1 MSPFLLRTLILSTAV
16 LISSCSTPKTPQK
29 SSRLKRADLMNEM
42 DQSLET
48 VRERKIGLKPL
59 VIAQGLSN
67 YSGRYF
73 EVPGGEIKMDG
84 LLIPHNSL
92 KGEHNLGMSYEYRSK
107 TIIINGTPAQTKEI
121 SKLETITVP
130 KFWISQHE
138 VTVNEYKA
146 CVDMGVCQ
154 VPQKAPACTWNEKGS
169 DLPLNCISWHQARRF
184 AQWIGGDLPSESQWE
199 FVARNQNTTFTY
211 PWGSTEFTC
220 EHGLAQTSKKECDT
234 AKLLKVCSKGKGH
247 SKLGLC
253 DLVGSLS
260 EWTLD
265 LHSKPRVLYP
275 DASPLCM
282 IEGCKRGVKS
292 ERIVRG
298 SSWKDQVGK
307 HLYRTFLS
315 PDTSNSQVGFRVR
328 WEQDPK
334 TIKPQDPKK
343 LMNSPKSKLDSKFG
357 EMDRALKKKTKAP
370 KLKKLVVGEGAQKV
384 KLNWIKVSVDP
395 TKVMPQTAEIKT
407 ANESKES
414 KSEKAQDSIWVAQS
428 EVTVKQYQNCVTAG
442 VCSEPNEHVGCNWHK
457 KDRDN
462 HPINCISWFQAR
474 RFSQWVGGDLPSE
487 GQWEYIANQWTDKK
501 YPWGDEAATCEQ
513 ALMFGKDTSACD
525 LKETKPVCSYPKGN
539 SSQNLC
545 DLSGSLW
552 EWVLDIYAPD
562 KTLTWKAQCKNER
575 CDSDLTTPRVHKGGS
590 LVNATESLQVSARDK
605 TPPAHM
611 FRFIGFRPVRFTS
624 IPPKK
629 TSPVP
634 SQIPKPSAK
643 DNKNPTTL

>member
-1 MSPFLLRTLILSTAV
+1 MNSFLLRILTLSTAI

-29 SSRLKRADLMNEM
+29 SSRLKRADLLNEM

-48 VRERKIGLKPL
+48 LRERKKGLKPL

-67 YSGRYF
+67 YSGQYF
-73 EVPGGEIKMDG
+73 EVPDGEIKMNG

-92 KGEHNLGMSYEYRSK
+92 KDEHNLGISYEYRSR

-121 SKLETITVP
+121 TKLETITVP

-138 VTVNEYKA
+138 VTVSEYKA
-146 CVDMGVCQ
+146 CVDVGVCQ
-154 VPQKAPACTWNEKGS
+154 APQKAPGCTWNEKGS
-169 DLPLNCISWHQARRF
+169 DLPLNCINWHQARRF

-199 FVARNQNTTFTY
+199 FVARNQNTTITY
-211 PWGSTEFTC
+211 PWGSTKFTC

-234 AKLLKVCSKGKGH
+234 AKLLKVCSKSKGH
-247 SKLGLC
+247 SKLGVC

-265 LHSKPRVLYP
+265 LHSKPRILYP

-298 SSWKDQVGK
+298 SSWKDQVGARL
-307 HLYRTFLS
+307 HRTFLS
-315 PDTSNSQVGFRVR
+315 PDANNAQVGFRVR
-328 WEQDPK
+328 WEKDPK

-343 LMNSPKSKLDSKFG
+343 LINSPKSKLDSKFG
-357 EMDRALKKKTKAP
+357 EMDRAFKKKNTAP

-384 KLNWIKVSVDP
+384 KINWIKVSIDP
-395 TKVMPQTAEIKT
+395 SKVILQTAQTKT
-407 ANESKES
+407 ANESKEY

-428 EVTVKQYQNCVTAG
+428 EVTVKQYQSCVTAG

-457 KDRDN
+457 KDREN

-487 GQWEYIANQWTDKK
+487 GQWEYLANQWTDKN
-501 YPWGDEAATCEQ
+501 YPWGEGEATCDQ

-525 LKETKPVCSYPKGN
+525 LKETRPVCSYPKGN
-539 SSQNLC
+539 SVQNLC

-552 EWVLDIYAPD
+552 EWVLDIYSPN

-575 CDSDLTTPRVHKGGS
+575 CDADVTSPRVHKGGS

-605 TPPAHM
+605 TPPTHM
-611 FRFIGFRPVRFTS
+611 FRFIGFRPVRFTMSES
-624 IPPKK
+624 I
-629 TSPVP
+629 SPVSTQAVKQDSKANQESVSP
-634 SQIPKPSAK
+634 
-643 DNKNPTTL
+643 